1 MAMTD
6 QHPHTQLETESLSS
20 QPTIELV
27 GQTRQQEARI
37 AVGTAV
43 GLIEKGVS
51 PSDITITAVDVD
63 PYEEF
68 LERAAKR
75 YGVTLAVWTPLNLK
89 RTCPYQFAASLL
101 AVLRAR
107 SNGAIDIE
115 TLGEPLRLG
124 WVSPANG
131 SIGDP
136 LSPVRVDTLI
146 DQYRGTALTIPEW
159 NEHIAATE
167 LDGRTKR
174 HLIGYLN
181 WVDAQPQQPDSES
194 FLDTVL
200 PAMEAYDE
208 SVLPSQVGEES
219 VSEVA
224 KTVRGYVRTMTLL
237 RTVHQRYSK
246 WLEHGRAEREW
257 AGLSELLDVF
267 ATTIPGRRELP
278 TAAAVDVKAATDMW
292 ALNVPYVIAVGLVDT
307 EWPRAV
313 ESPIPPASRAALAQS
328 DQPQASGVRPHSSW
342 TTARD
347 HDHFVSA
354 VDAAQELLVIT
365 RFTADPEGV
374 DRRPSRFLDDI
385 ELTHSTDDV
394 ASLVGDPYPPTLPE
408 AIGRHVSTE
417 AHNE

>member
-1 MAMTD
+1 MTD
-6 QHPHTQLETESLSS
+6 QHPHAQLEIESLN
-20 QPTIELV
+20 PPPAIELV
-27 GQTRQQEARI
+27 GQTRHQEARI
-37 AVGTAV
+37 AVGTAA

-89 RTCPYQFAASLL
+89 RTRPYQFAASLL
-101 AVLRAR
+101 EVFRDQAV
-107 SNGAIDIE
+107 GEIDIE

-124 WVSPANG
+124 WVSPENG
-131 SIGDP
+131 SIDEP
-136 LSPVRVDTLI
+136 LSPDRVDTLI
-146 DQYRGTALTIPEW
+146 DQYRGTALTIPER

-167 LDGRTKR
+167 IAGRTKR

-181 WVDAQPQQPDSES
+181 WLNAQPQQPDPDS

-208 SVLPSQVGEES
+208 SVLPSQVGGKP

-224 KTVRGYVRTMTLL
+224 ETVRGFDRTMTLL

-246 WLEHGRAEREW
+246 WLEHGRTEREW
-257 AGLSELLDVF
+257 ASLSELLDAF

-278 TAAAVDVKAATDMW
+278 TAAAVDVKTAADMW

-307 EWPRAV
+307 EWPRGV

-328 DQPQASGVRPHSSW
+328 NQPQASGVRPHSSW

-354 VDAAQELLVIT
+354 VDAAQELLVVT
-365 RFTADPEGV
+365 RFAADSEGV
-374 DRRPSRFLDDI
+374 DRRPSRFLDDL

-394 ASLVGDPYPPTLPE
+394 DALVGDLPTLPE
-408 AIGRHVSTE
+408 AITSHVSME
-417 AHNE
+417 VHNE